1 MEFRYTF
8 EKKWQLRVRPL
19 STVQTAGVYRHE
31 FMFGKILSPNWKV
44 FSYTQLDFKD
54 DIHHSGIRIDYNN
67 SFLKKR
73 LNTYNQLRTF
83 FGLNETSK
91 FQTILIPDLHYRF
104 IPKVSMGVR
113 NFSVFTPSVKHG
125 PLKLS
130 NSYLGPLMWL
140 YPHKKI
146 SILTY
151 YGQSLMKSNSFL
163 AMLVGIVTIR

>member
-8 EKKWQLRVRPL
+8 KNKWQIRARPL
-19 STVQTAGVYRHE
+19 STVQTAGIYRHE

-44 FSYTQLDFKD
+44 FSYTQMDFKD

-67 SFLKKR
+67 SFLKKK
-73 LNTYNQLRTF
+73 LVTYNQLRTF
-83 FGLNETSK
+83 FPLNENSK
-91 FQTILIPDLHYRF
+91 FQTIIIPDLHYRF
-104 IPKVSMGVR
+104 VPKIAMGVR
-113 NFSVFTPSVKHG
+113 NFTVFTPSAKSG

-130 NSYLGPLMWL
+130 NSFLGPLMWL
-140 YPHKKI
+140 NPTKKI

-151 YGQSLMKSNSFL
+151 YGKSLVKSNSFL